1 MRNIEGKQAV
11 WGWSDKC
18 RGKDSL
24 FVNTEIG
31 ATRYSHRNES
41 RLRRQKKGENRAV
54 PA

>member
-24 FVNTEIG
+24 FVNMEIG
-31 ATRYSHRNES
+31 ATRYRVTEMKVDLE
-41 RLRRQKKGENRAV
+41 RGK
-54 PA
+54 